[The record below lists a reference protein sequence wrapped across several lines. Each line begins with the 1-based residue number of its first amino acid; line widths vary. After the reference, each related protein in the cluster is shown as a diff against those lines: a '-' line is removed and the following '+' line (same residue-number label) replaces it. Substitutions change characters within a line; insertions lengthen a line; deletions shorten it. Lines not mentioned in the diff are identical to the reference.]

1 MCGKGWGSFS
11 CNNTGYTVSDRS
23 HSGYGR
29 THKNKTSGSEMFRKP
44 LYGGKGN
51 YTITKVGVI
60 CYFDTD
66 VFKRVARGNHD

>member
-1 MCGKGWGSFS
+1 
-11 CNNTGYTVSDRS
+11 
-23 HSGYGR
+23 
-29 THKNKTSGSEMFRKP
+29 MFRKP

-66 VFKRVARGNHD
+66 VFKRVAGGNGD

>member
-1 MCGKGWGSFS
+1 MAKDGEALAI
-11 CNNTGYTVSDRS
+11 TTQVILLTTES
-23 HSGYGR
+23 HSGYWR

-66 VFKRVARGNHD
+66 VFKRVAGGNHD

>member
-1 MCGKGWGSFS
+1 
-11 CNNTGYTVSDRS
+11 
-23 HSGYGR
+23 
-29 THKNKTSGSEMFRKP
+29 MFRKP